1 MTRAP
6 HIVLAGGGTPGNL
19 YPGLAVAAHVVE
31 RLPEAV
37 VTFIGSSRPH
47 ERHAISA
54 AGFGYAAVPA
64 RPAPQ
69 RAIHAVRFV
78 TDNVAGYWAC
88 RWYFREKQVSLV
100 VGLGG
105 AACAPAVRAGIS
117 RGIPTVI
124 LEQNVAPSRVTQW
137 LARAVTSVC
146 VGFEKTRHD
155 LPSSA
160 PVIVTGN
167 PARPA
172 FERLY
177 RQRQKWLAGYC
188 GLRDVHDAP
197 IFAESCGINRGD
209 TSRDASVYEK
219 RLVIIGGAGGATSIN
234 ENIPLA
240 LARLRDQLE
249 GWQIVHQ
256 SGEGQLQ
263 GTVQRYR
270 EAGVDALVV
279 AFIDEMAPVMF
290 DSDLAV
296 CRPGGTTLS
305 ELALAGL
312 PAILLP
318 YPPMMEF
325 HLSNAEAFSA
335 AGAATIID
343 ETDIATSLADDFVS
357 HLKPLLADPTR
368 RQRMAGCM
376 RRLAR
381 PEAAAKVTDTICDA
395 LGGVRARAAAA

>member
-1 MTRAP
+1 M
-6 HIVLAGGGTPGNL
+6 
-19 YPGLAVAAHVVE
+19 VE
-31 RLPEAV
+31 RMPDAV
-37 VTFIGSSRPH
+37 VTFIGSNRPA
-47 ERHAISA
+47 ERHAIAA
-54 AGFGYAAVPA
+54 AGFGYAHLPS
-64 RPAPQ
+64 RPAPEKPLN
-69 RAIHAVRFV
+69 AVRFI
-78 TDNVAGYWAC
+78 TDNVAGYLAA

-105 AACAPAVRAGIS
+105 AASAAAIRAGIS

-124 LEQNVAPSRVTQW
+124 LEQNVVPSRVTQW
-137 LARAVTSVC
+137 LSRAVTAVC
-146 VGFEKTRHD
+146 VGFERTRSD

-177 RQRQKWLAGYC
+177 KQRESWLAGYC
-188 GLRDVHDAP
+188 ALHDAHDAP
-197 IFAESCGINRGD
+197 IFAERKTLSLTGADSERELF
-209 TSRDASVYEK
+209 EK
-219 RLVIIGGAGGATSIN
+219 RLVIIGGTNGARTIN
-234 ENIPLA
+234 ETIPKA
-240 LARLRDQLE
+240 LARLRDHLA

-263 GTVQRYR
+263 KTERRYR
-270 EAGVDALVV
+270 DAGVDALVV

-296 CRPGGTTLS
+296 CRPGGTMLS

-312 PAILLP
+312 PAVLVP
-318 YPPMMEF
+318 YPPVMEF
-325 HLSNAEAFSA
+325 HMPNAEVYAS

-343 ETDIATSLADDFVS
+343 ETELVGSLGDELIT
-357 HLKPLLADPTR
+357 HLRPLLTDDAR
-368 RQRMAGCM
+368 RRRLAANM

-381 PEAAAKVTDTICDA
+381 PDAAAQVTDAICDA
-395 LGGVRARAAAA
+395 LCGVRARAAA